1 VAVLDVTSVHRV
13 APRLFVLIG
22 GLVDT
27 KDHFG
32 RDFKTASDSASLKRC
47 DKIKKT
53 HLYILSLRNASQVCT
68 RI

>member
-47 DKIKKT
+47 DKIKKKT
-53 HLYILSLRNASQVCT
+53 PLHPLPKKRFSSLY
-68 RI
+68 